1 MNADNQQNQI
11 EQEILSALE
20 LTEFPEGELSDRQLE
35 TAAGGVTLCAPIP
48 FYNTRIKR
56 TVCILGSRIRNA
68 NDLA

>member
-11 EQEILSALE
+11 EQEILSTLE

-35 TAAGGVTLCAPIP
+35 TAAGGIPICVPLP
-48 FYNTRIKR
+48 FFTSNIR
-56 TVCILGSRIRNA
+56 TTICIVRSRVRNA

>member
-1 MNADNQQNQI
+1 MNTDNQQNQI

-35 TAAGGVTLCAPIP
+35 TAAGGFSRCVLGSI
-48 FYNTRIKR
+48 ISGS
-56 TVCILGSRIRNA
+56 VCLLRSRIRNA